1 MPINDFRG
9 THSHDDVFNH
19 VIIRCHSVSVAQD
32 IISTNLSFMNL
43 GIYSI
48 YTNKI
53 DILMSKLLIK
63 EMYWLQIYANKNYR
77 FRCKK
82 SHVMFFMCSK
92 YTEFVSLFII
102 VTIFILHVRTTWTH
116 FYCLNFRWVIF
127 TRSWFEHFRLNIKRW
142 NTKVSDFC
150 DFTKIMRMRFRF
162 NIKKYI
168 TYREKSLS

>member
-1 MPINDFRG
+1 MIIEVKVLEHELECFVLLLLSLVNIDFTKDFSFG
-9 THSHDDVFNH
+9 QSMQM
-19 VIIRCHSVSVAQD
+19 IIKELGVKE
-32 IISTNLSFMNL
+32 IIS
-43 GIYSI
+43 Y
-48 YTNKI
+48 
-53 DILMSKLLIK
+53 
-63 EMYWLQIYANKNYR
+63 E
-77 FRCKK
+77 
-82 SHVMFFMCSK
+82 MFFMCSK

-150 DFTKIMRMRFRF
+150 DFTKIMRMIFRF

-168 TYREKSLS
+168 IYEENHYTLLMNLSFY